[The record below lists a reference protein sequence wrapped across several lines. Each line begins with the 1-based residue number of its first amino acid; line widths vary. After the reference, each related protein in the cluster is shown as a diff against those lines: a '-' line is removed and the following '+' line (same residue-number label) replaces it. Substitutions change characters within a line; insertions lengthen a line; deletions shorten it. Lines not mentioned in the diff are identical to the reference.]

1 MITGLYIDG
10 IIVLVGRVSG
20 GGYYVRIGFVLFTVM
35 FCILQKYINKALAPT
50 TIKQAFTINPSRVS
64 DLSLSLSSI
73 LSLLFLLWYQSV
85 KVQ

>member
-10 IIVLVGRVSG
+10 IIALVGRVSG

-64 DLSLSLSSI
+64 DLSLSLSPR
-73 LSLLFLLWYQSV
+73 F
-85 KVQ
+85 